1 MLSEPAFRE
10 LLENYIN
17 GQATAAE
24 QEIVEQWFELIGEGE
39 PLVQSVS
46 DVEKEQLFLAM
57 QRSQRFQDAA
67 PVAPRR
73 GRLVAIRAALFTPT
87 WKAAAIW
94 GGVILAGWGLLK
106 VAPPSGGGASAET
119 AMLEIK
125 TGQGQIKKIVLPD
138 SSEVWINA
146 NTRLQYASDFEAD
159 RRIRLDGEALF
170 QVAQDSRHPFTIETH
185 DGLLTRVLGT
195 RFDVESYDQSSA
207 TTITVINGKVQVN
220 KQDTVLGVLTREQS
234 IRYEKSQGVALATTV
249 PDAEKRSQWTR
260 GEWEFDNKGIADLKL
275 LLHNQFGVNLVNRQP
290 SLEKIRISINFNAK
304 QKPDE
309 IVSLFCTFLEC
320 HYRWKD
326 TATVELY

>member
-1 MLSEPAFRE
+1 MLSEPAFKE
-10 LLENYIN
+10 LLEKYIN
-17 GQATAAE
+17 GTATASE

-39 PLVQSVS
+39 PVIQSVS
-46 DVEKEQLFLAM
+46 DAEKERLFLAM
-57 QRSQRFQDAA
+57 QHSQRFRDAA
-67 PVAPRR
+67 PTAPRR
-73 GRLVAIRAALFTPT
+73 GRLALLTPT

-94 GGVILAGWGLLK
+94 GGVLLAGWGLLK
-106 VAPPSGGGASAET
+106 MAHPFRGSVSPET
-119 AMLEIK
+119 AMLEVK

-146 NTRLQYASDFEAD
+146 NTRLQYAVDFEED

-170 QVAQDSRHPFTIETH
+170 QVTRDSRHPFTIETH

-195 RFDVESYDQSSA
+195 RFDVESYDQLSA

-220 KQDTVLGVLTREQS
+220 KQDTVLGILTREQS
-234 IRYEKSQGVALATTV
+234 IRYEEGKETALAATV
-249 PDAEKRSQWTR
+249 PDADKRTAWTR
-260 GEWEFDNKGIADLKL
+260 GEWEFDNKGIADLRL
-275 LLHNQFGVNLVNRQP
+275 LLHNQFGINLVNRQP

-326 TATVELY
+326 MATMELY